1 MKGRKKKTTHE
12 WLDQLKKD
20 LFREH
25 QIGSN
30 NWIKEFGSLGETVQS
45 YLSDNLL
52 SKNFV
57 IYGLYFILS
66 LVL

>member
-12 WLDQLKKD
+12 WLDQLKKY

-30 NWIKEFGSLGETVQS
+30 N
-45 YLSDNLL
+45 
-52 SKNFV
+52 
-57 IYGLYFILS
+57 
-66 LVL
+66 

>member
-1 MKGRKKKTTHE
+1 MRIHYEREKEKTTHE

-30 NWIKEFGSLGETVQS
+30 N
-45 YLSDNLL
+45 
-52 SKNFV
+52 
-57 IYGLYFILS
+57 
-66 LVL
+66 

>member
-1 MKGRKKKTTHE
+1 MKGRKKKTTYE

-30 NWIKEFGSLGETVQS
+30 N
-45 YLSDNLL
+45 
-52 SKNFV
+52 
-57 IYGLYFILS
+57 
-66 LVL
+66 